1 MHRRHTIARESNA
14 RTSANDENLNSAE
27 VEVEEAEVVDPRPE
41 EGVTAITRTLVDNPP
56 SPQSP
61 SNNVFDFPAPVMDP
75 SQWVP
80 QSDMA
85 TQREKRANWEA
96 YGASSPICQM
106 MCKGYLISFSAL
118 PKLSPMPIH
127 RSLKTSVDR
136 TLALDSEIAALLQKQ
151 AIIRVSSNP
160 GPGFY
165 SHIFLVKKANLSWRP
180 IIDLSKLNKSIN
192 LGKFRMETTESIRA
206 ILQQNDWVASIDLK
220 DAYFHIPVAKKH
232 QKYLRFTHRGAVYQY
247 VALPFGLS
255 TAPMI
260 FTLVMREVRIM
271 LHKINVEI
279 HMYLDDWLLRAKSQ
293 ALLQRNLNVT
303 LDLCEQLG
311 LEVNVA
317 KSELIP
323 TQKFTFLGYRYNTNS
338 GMVYPPQTRV
348 EDLITLVSQVQKQ
361 RPTVRKMMSLLGL
374 MSSAEKVIPWGILH
388 MRELQADLHGQWR
401 RGESLESQIVLTPPS
416 RADLQW
422 WKEDSNLVAG
432 LPLHPPTPQIELFT
446 DSSTE
451 GWGAHIESKT
461 GSGLWSQEEKFLHIN
476 VLEMR
481 AAHLAI
487 RYFSQSLRNKI
498 VLLASDNTSVVW
510 YLKKQGGTKSR
521 DLFLE
526 AKHLFSTVMELGII
540 LQARHV
546 AGRLNVLADQLSRRA
561 KYSKTNGQ
569 STPRYSSECAR

>member
-1 MHRRHTIARESNA
+1 MTNAHSSLFQPSPRGRRPIMHKRHTIARESNA
-14 RTSANDENLNSAE
+14 RTSSNDENLNSTE

-106 MCKGYLISFSAL
+106 MRKGYLISFSAL

-374 MSSAEKVIPWGILH
+374 MSSAEKVIPWGRLH
-388 MRELQADLHGQWR
+388 MRELPGRPAWSMAPGRITGKPDCPDTTFQSR
-401 RGESLESQIVLTPPS
+401 LT
-416 RADLQW
+416 W
-422 WKEDSNLVAG
+422 WKEDSNLVAA
-432 LPLHPPTPQIELFT
+432 LPLHPPTPSDRIIYRQFYGGMGCSHREQNRVGTMVPGGEVSPHKCLG
-446 DSSTE
+446 DEGSS
-451 GWGAHIESKT
+451 
-461 GSGLWSQEEKFLHIN
+461 SG
-476 VLEMR
+476 
-481 AAHLAI
+481 
-487 RYFSQSLRNKI
+487 NKI
-498 VLLASDNTSVVW
+498 FFPESPA
-510 YLKKQGGTKSR
+510 TK
-521 DLFLE
+521 
-526 AKHLFSTVMELGII
+526 
-540 LQARHV
+540 
-546 AGRLNVLADQLSRRA
+546 
-561 KYSKTNGQ
+561 
-569 STPRYSSECAR
+569 